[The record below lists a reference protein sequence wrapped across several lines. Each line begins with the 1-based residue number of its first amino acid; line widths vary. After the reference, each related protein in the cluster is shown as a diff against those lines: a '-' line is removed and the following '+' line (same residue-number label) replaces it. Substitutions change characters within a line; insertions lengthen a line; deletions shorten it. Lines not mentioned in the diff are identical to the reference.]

1 MIKSELVESLKL
13 GIAPIDDRNC
23 LIVESAIEWI
33 KANTTLEFDIENEE
47 DLKALPSCVRLFIVK
62 FFDVNMLSVGVA
74 SESIEDMSQSFD
86 TGDKTAMI
94 WQFAEELL
102 YPYLKSRVRFVA
114 AAKRW
119 K

>member
-1 MIKSELVESLKL
+1 M
-13 GIAPIDDRNC
+13 R
-23 LIVESAIEWI
+23 
-33 KANTTLEFDIENEE
+33 KA
-47 DLKALPSCVRLFIVK
+47 FIVK
-62 FFDVNMLSVGVA
+62 FFDVNMLDVGVT

-102 YPYLKSRVRFVA
+102 APYLISRVRFIA
-114 AAKRW
+114 AEKRW

>member
-33 KANTTLEFDIENEE
+33 KTNTTLEFDIENEE
-47 DLKALPSCVRLFIVK
+47 NLKALPSCVRLFIVK

-94 WQFAEELL
+94 WQFAGELL